1 MAFICTDEFMHEPSL
16 GWRPLPNVKFPETS
30 NHIISASYRP
40 VGSYLVLATAYEDIL
55 RAMAFSSDAP
65 VTNSFLLLLV
75 RHLLLLAMHL
85 FLYLKRHYSSWTFGS
100 EAEDMSAEPRSY
112 AFDRSW
118 WSCDGSK
125 DDPERPGFSR
135 LAEPSSTSSS
145 T

>member
-1 MAFICTDEFMHEPSL
+1 MADDDDVPQGVIVCVRL
-16 GWRPLPNVKFPETS
+16 RPMFVKRPDGTPGREATCQRVVEMEGKAEKGVGCAVTKIYDPN
-30 NHIISASYRP
+30 
-40 VGSYLVLATAYEDIL
+40 
-55 RAMAFSSDAP
+55 
-65 VTNSFLLLLV
+65 
-75 RHLLLLAMHL
+75 
-85 FLYLKRHYSSWTFGS
+85 
-100 EAEDMSAEPRSY
+100 DMSAEPRSY